1 MTLATPAI
9 EPTPAL
15 RTDAAWLDAHW
26 MPYTGNRNFKA
37 DPRIIVEAKGAYFT
51 DATAARSSTASRA
64 CGARAWAMAAPKS
77 PRR

>member
-37 DPRIIVEAKGAYFT
+37 DPRMIVEARVPT
-51 DATAARSSTASRA
+51 SPMATAARSSTASRA
-64 CGARAWAMAAPKS
+64 CGARASATAALKS
-77 PRR
+77 PKR